1 MGIGLGPLHGDQCR
15 PAPLTAY
22 ADTLNEA
29 HDREDHRAPDAD
41 RGVARDEAYRKG
53 R

>member
-29 HDREDHRAPDAD
+29 HDRWITAPQMPI
-41 RGVARDEAYRKG
+41 EA
-53 R
+53 